1 MVYILGTVKPH
12 CDRVR
17 QGTVL
22 CRIFATGGLRQGDGS
37 LSHLCAENR
46 PRVGRGL
53 HLIHAL
59 LKKNGSLHTQPKI
72 ILPDICLKK
81 KYYQHL

>member
-1 MVYILGTVKPH
+1 V
-12 CDRVR
+12 
-17 QGTVL
+17 
-22 CRIFATGGLRQGDGS
+22 RQGDGS